1 MEDNENGFTL
11 DLCVCSYVD
20 TFIDKQMDVY
30 RHAYMHIFMRTYV
43 CTFAHLHTCTYTYTH
58 KYVHTHPALHI
69 PLTIFLCN
77 ISVHVFHI
85 NPHACLSTYPH
96 TTSSKAFRPH
106 RHIPPTFRP
115 RIHAQTR
122 PSPWIVKVG
131 LFYIEEQCSW
141 WIGHGEAER
150 KGVLKY
156 L

>member
-1 MEDNENGFTL
+1 M
-11 DLCVCSYVD
+11 DLHWICVCSYVD

-77 ISVHVFHI
+77 ISVHIFHI

-96 TTSSKAFRPH
+96 TASSKAFRPH
-106 RHIPPTFRP
+106 TDIFRP
-115 RIHAQTR
+115 HSAHASTPKPAHRREQ
-122 PSPWIVKVG
+122 SKWAYFILKSSVVG
-131 LFYIEEQCSW
+131 GSVTEKPRE
-141 WIGHGEAER
+141 
-150 KGVLKY
+150 KGF
-156 L
+156 